1 MWTGRKTMLS
11 EEEKKEMEVEL
22 QEYEQKNAACIE
34 AMKIVQRHRGW
45 LSDEAIRDIS
55 EFFGMTPDELDSVA
69 TFYSLIFRKPVGE
82 HVILICDSISCWIM
96 GYEKIIRH
104 LKARLG
110 IELGETTA
118 DGKFTLLPVAC
129 IGACDEAPA
138 LIIDGEVY
146 GNLDESK
153 IDDILFKYG

>member
-1 MWTGRKTMLS
+1 MLT
-11 EEEKKEMEVEL
+11 EEEKREIEAEL
-22 QEYEQKNAACIE
+22 HEYEQKNAACIE

-55 EFFGMTPDELDSVA
+55 KFIGMTPDELDGVA

-82 HVILICDSISCWIM
+82 HVILVCDSVSCWIM
-96 GYEKIIRH
+96 GYEKILQH
-104 LKARLG
+104 LKTRLS
-110 IELGETTA
+110 IELGQTSA

-129 IGACDEAPA
+129 IGACDKAPA
-138 LIIDGEVY
+138 IIIDNKVY

-153 IDDILFKYG
+153 IEDILAQYE

>member
-1 MWTGRKTMLS
+1 MLTK
-11 EEEKKEMEVEL
+11 EEKNEIEAEL
-22 QEYEQKNAACIE
+22 HEYDQKNAACIE

-55 EFFGMTPDELDSVA
+55 EFLGMTTDELNSIA

-82 HVILICDSISCWIM
+82 HVILVCDSVSCWIM

-110 IELGETTA
+110 IGLGETTA
-118 DGKFTLLPVAC
+118 DSKFTLLPVAC

-153 IDDILFKYG
+153 IDDILLKCG